1 MEAIARAKA
10 IAAKLNMNLDS
21 GGTKKRGRW
30 GDGGPEDG
38 PSYFLH
44 ILLAVMKYQASR
56 DVYYV

>member
-30 GDGGPEDG
+30 GDGGPEEG
-38 PSYFLH
+38 PSYFLY
-44 ILLAVMKYQASR
+44 ILLAVTKYQARKNGS
-56 DVYYV
+56 YV